1 MATAK
6 YKRGSDGCFQ
16 ARIWDGTYTEDGK
29 KKRITLRSKK
39 SSRDLENM
47 VKEMEQ
53 KVQERKYVRQTDI
66 CIQDYATK
74 WLSVYKAG
82 KEKNTIAMYKNIIDK
97 HLDVLDKVKL
107 NDITKLHILLVINN
121 AAGKNRTQEQIL
133 LTMKQVVNAA
143 VSDKLLP
150 ASAPEE
156 LFKDISIKKL
166 KSEKRALSEAEK
178 KAVFV
183 ADLADMDKAFL
194 FLIYGCGLRRGEALA
209 LTRFDFNLKT
219 KTLNV
224 NKSLAFDGNTPYLK
238 STKNQVLSLIHIS
251 EPTRP

>member
-1 MATAK
+1 MASAK

-74 WLSVYKAG
+74 WLSVYKDR
-82 KEKNTIAMYKNIIDK
+82 KRNTCHVQNIIDK

-107 NDITKLHILLVINN
+107 NDITKLHVLLVINN
-121 AAGKNRTQEQIL
+121 AVGKNRTQEQIL
-133 LTMKQVVNAA
+133 LTMKQIVNAA

-156 LFKDISIKKL
+156 LF
-166 KSEKRALSEAEK
+166 
-178 KAVFV
+178 
-183 ADLADMDKAFL
+183 
-194 FLIYGCGLRRGEALA
+194 
-209 LTRFDFNLKT
+209 
-219 KTLNV
+219 
-224 NKSLAFDGNTPYLK
+224 
-238 STKNQVLSLIHIS
+238 
-251 EPTRP
+251 